1 MDVLIIQYAVETVNP
16 VFGKERKRTMEQRI
30 SFSCDYMEGAHP
42 TILQRLIETNF
53 AQMPGYGADDYCE
66 SAREKIRAACSAPNA
81 EVHFLVGGTQT
92 NATVI
97 DALLRSYQGVVAA
110 DTGHISVHEAGA
122 IEFGGHKVLTLPHRN
137 GKISAEQ
144 IASLLCVY
152 EKDVNHDH
160 TVMPGMVYL
169 SQPTEYGTLYSREE
183 LSAISALCREKHL
196 PLYVDGAR
204 LAYALACPEND
215 VTLKDMAELCD
226 IFYIGGT
233 KCGALL
239 GEAVVIPQPGLI
251 PHFFTIIK
259 QHGALL
265 AKGRLLG
272 LQFDTLFTDGLYQH
286 IGEAALRA
294 AEDIR
299 TALRAN
305 GYQLCFAS
313 PTNQTF
319 CLVDREQMEKLRE
332 YVDFSQWEVYDEMH
346 TIIRFATSWATK
358 DEDVCTLCR
367 ILRDCAAREKAAS

>member
-204 LAYALACPEND
+204 LAYALACPENN

-239 GEAVVIPQPGLI
+239 GEAIVIPQPGLI

-272 LQFDTLFTDGLYQH
+272 LQFDTLFTDGLYQR

>member
-97 DALLRSYQGVVAA
+97 DAMLRSYQGVVAA

-272 LQFDTLFTDGLYQH
+272 LQFDTLFTDGLYQR

>member
-169 SQPTEYGTLYSREE
+169 SQPTEYGTLYSRED
-183 LSAISALCREKHL
+183 LSAFSALCREKHL

-272 LQFDTLFTDGLYQH
+272 LQFDTLFTDGLYQR

>member
-1 MDVLIIQYAVETVNP
+1 
-16 VFGKERKRTMEQRI
+16 MEHRL
-30 SFSCDYMEGAHP
+30 SFSCDYLEGAHP
-42 TILQRLIETNF
+42 AILQRLCETNF
-53 AQMPGYGADDYCE
+53 AQTAGYGTDEYCE
-66 SAREKIRAACSAPNA
+66 SAREKIRAACGAPNA
-81 EVHFLVGGTQT
+81 EIHFLVGGTQT

-97 DALLRSYQGVVAA
+97 DALLRSYEGVIAA

-122 IEFGGHKVLTLPHRN
+122 IEFGGHKVLTLPQEN
-137 GKISAEQ
+137 GKITASQ
-144 IASLLCVY
+144 IRALLDQY
-152 EKDVNHDH
+152 EDDANRDH

-169 SQPTEYGTLYSREE
+169 SQPTEYGTLYSKKE
-183 LSAISALCREKHL
+183 LAAISALCREKRL
-196 PLYVDGAR
+196 PLYIDGAR
-204 LAYALACPEND
+204 LAYALACSEND
-215 VTLKDMAELCD
+215 VTLRDLAALCD

-239 GEAVVIPQPGLI
+239 GEAIVIPQPGLI

-272 LQFDTLFTDGLYQH
+272 LQFDTLFTDGLYQR